1 MSKSE
6 WQKVSVDEASTLF
19 REDPVSVLKE
29 YERMRDIARKR
40 MNRLKSDEFDWTKS
54 SKEKFPAY
62 TQMDRRDF
70 AKAYSELSKFLSAKR
85 STLGGQK
92 QIREKTTE
100 TLNKAIGAYKVDDDG
115 EYILDRRGKPIL
127 EDGITAVNKRNYE
140 RVIKILNEAR
150 KIKLNN
156 IYDST
161 KMVELADST
170 LSLSDKAFEAVLDN
184 LESAIQK
191 RNQFT
196 HMTDLDGYSF
206 DDIQNML

>member
-6 WQKVSVDEASTLF
+6 WQKVSVDEASTMF
-19 REDPVSVLKE
+19 RENPKSILKE

-40 MNRLKSDEFDWTKS
+40 MNRLKSDDFDWTKS
-54 SKEKFPAY
+54 SKEKFPAF

-92 QIREKTTE
+92 KIRDATTE
-100 TLNKAIGAYKVDDDG
+100 TLNKAIGAYKIDEKGNYVRDK
-115 EYILDRRGKPIL
+115 RGRLVL
-127 EDGITAVNKRNYE
+127 EEGTTAVTKKNYE

-150 KIKLNN
+150 KMKLNN
-156 IYDST
+156 VYDST
-161 KMVELADST
+161 KMVELANNT
-170 LSLSDKAFEAVLDN
+170 LALSDESFEAVLDN

>member
-19 REDPVSVLKE
+19 REDPVSILKQ

-40 MNRLKSDEFDWTKS
+40 MNRLRSDEFDWTKS

-92 QIREKTTE
+92 SIRDKTTE

-115 EYILDRRGKPIL
+115 EYIRDKKGRLVLDEGV
-127 EDGITAVNKRNYE
+127 TAVNKQNYE

-156 IYDST
+156 VYDST
-161 KMVELADST
+161 KMVELANNT
-170 LSLSDKAFEAVLDN
+170 LALSDKSFEAVLDN